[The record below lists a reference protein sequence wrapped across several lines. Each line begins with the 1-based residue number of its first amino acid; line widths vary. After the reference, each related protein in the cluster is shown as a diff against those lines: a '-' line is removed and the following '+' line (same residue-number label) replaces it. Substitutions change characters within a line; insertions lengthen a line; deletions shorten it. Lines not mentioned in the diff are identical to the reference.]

1 MSSENYNIC
10 NNYQIYSPGEIWTIY
25 FSDKSLGDTT
35 ITFENYYTIYKD
47 INGEYKIDNGPK
59 ITNTFG
65 KEIPFPNTIPP
76 SGNSPCGIDTK
87 KGHCY
92 LIKDLIP
99 QWKDRDIYTS
109 TDTKISMNNQS
120 DNVLGNNCKTNN
132 FTINYAPSGV
142 QPIPSPIHP
151 INPVYPKRNYFIYIY
166 LFIVL
171 FLISKLFFNRNN
183 IKKKK
188 NKKK

>member
-1 MSSENYNIC
+1 MSSESYEIC

-25 FSDKSLGDTT
+25 FSNVKKGDS

-47 INGEYKIDNGPK
+47 KGGEYKINNGDK

-65 KEIPFPNTIPP
+65 KEIPFPNIKPP
-76 SGNSPCGIDTK
+76 SGDSPCGSNTD
-87 KGHCY
+87 KGRCY

-99 QWKDRDIYTS
+99 EWEERDIYTS
-109 TDTKISMNNQS
+109 PDTKISMNNYT
-120 DNVLGNNCKTNN
+120 DNGIGNDCKTNN

-142 QPIPSPIHP
+142 SPPLPPIHP
-151 INPVYPKRNYFIYIY
+151 INPVSSKINYFVYIY
-166 LFIVL
+166 VFI
-171 FLISKLFFNRNN
+171 LFFFIYKSFFNSKN
-183 IKKKK
+183 IE